1 MRVRSDDLVLEIVA
15 RLIES
20 EAASRNSGITNMMA

>member
-1 MRVRSDDLVLEIVA
+1 MRARSEDLVLEIFA

-20 EAASRNSGITNMMA
+20 EAASRNIGITNMVA